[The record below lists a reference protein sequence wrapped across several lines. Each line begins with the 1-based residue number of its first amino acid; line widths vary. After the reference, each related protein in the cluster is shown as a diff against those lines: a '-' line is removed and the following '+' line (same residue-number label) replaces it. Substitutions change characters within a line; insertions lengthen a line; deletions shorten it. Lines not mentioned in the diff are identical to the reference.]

1 MVRPRS
7 SRRRAQTSIYE
18 TDLTE
23 SQPELLAALKT
34 REERKETLST
44 AKQNFETANGVVD
57 PLIAKLEL
65 GEDAAVRVGDFVI
78 TSKKSKQADVSFT
91 RQASTRIRIRKLD
104 E

>member
-7 SRRRAQTSIYE
+7 RRRAQQTIYE

-23 SQPELLAALKT
+23 TQPELLVALQSREAMRTELGAAKH
-34 REERKETLST
+34 
-44 AKQNFETANGVVD
+44 NFELKDKAAGE
-57 PLIAKLEL
+57 LIAKLEL

-78 TSKKSKQADVSFT
+78 TSKKSKESEVSFV
-91 RQASTRIRIRKLD
+91 RKSSMRIRIKKLD

>member
-7 SRRRAQTSIYE
+7 RRRAQISIYE
-18 TDLTE
+18 TTLDN
-23 SQPELLAALKT
+23 PELEAALKT
-34 REERKETLST
+34 RESMKDKVGEARH
-44 AKQNFETANGVVD
+44 NFKVADDAVA

-78 TSKKSKQADVSFT
+78 SQKLGKSGHVEFERTAKLRT
-91 RQASTRIRIRKLD
+91 RIRKLD

>member
-1 MVRPRS
+1 MVRPR

-23 SQPELLAALKT
+23 SQPELKSALEH
-34 REERKETLST
+34 REAMKEALST
-44 AKQNFETANGVVD
+44 AKQNFTTADNATT

-78 TSKKSKQADVSFT
+78 SQKLGKSGHVEFERK
-91 RQASTRIRIRKLD
+91 ASLRTRIRKL
-104 E
+104 EE

>member
-23 SQPELLAALKT
+23 SQPELLAAL
-34 REERKETLST
+34 RQRDAMKEHLST
-44 AKQNFETANGVVD
+44 AKQNFDTAHAAVE
-57 PLIAKLEL
+57 PMIAKLEL

-78 TSKKSKQADVSFT
+78 TIKKTKEAPVEFV
-91 RQASTRIRIRKLD
+91 RQSSLRTRIKKIA

>member
-7 SRRRAQTSIYE
+7 RRRAQVSIYE

-23 SQPELLAALKT
+23 QQPELLAALTT
-34 REERKETLST
+34 RDAAKERLGE
-44 AKQNFETANGVVD
+44 ARHNFKVAD
-57 PLIAKLEL
+57 DAAAPLIAKLEL

-78 TSKKSKQADVSFT
+78 SQKMGKAGHVEFERRSSLRT
-91 RQASTRIRIRKLD
+91 RIRKLV

>member
-23 SQPELLAALKT
+23 TQPELLAALRS
-34 REERKETLST
+34 REVIQTELGA
-44 AKQNFETANGVVD
+44 AKHNFKLKDDAAKA
-57 PLIAKLEL
+57 LIAKLEL
-65 GEDAAVRVGDFVI
+65 GEDAAVRVGDYVI

-91 RQASTRIRIRKLD
+91 RQAGTRIRIKKLD